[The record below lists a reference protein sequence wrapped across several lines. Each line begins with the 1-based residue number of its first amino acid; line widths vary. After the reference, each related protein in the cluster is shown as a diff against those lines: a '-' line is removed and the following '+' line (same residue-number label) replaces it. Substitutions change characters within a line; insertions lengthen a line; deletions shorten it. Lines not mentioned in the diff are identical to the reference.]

1 MAGIYI
7 HIPFCKQACN
17 YCNFYFNTSL
27 LYKDELLQSIQKELL
42 LRRSFLEN
50 EIVETIYFGGGSPS
64 LMEADDIQRIIDFVY
79 KNYKT
84 DTLKEVTIEANPDD
98 LSEKKISDFKHTDIN
113 RFSIGVQSFFDE
125 DLLWMNR
132 AHNAQQADRAI
143 KTAQDKG
150 FENITIDLIYGTPT
164 LSNANWAINLNTA
177 IHLKVPHISA
187 YNLTVEAK
195 TPLQKLIQLN
205 KKENVN
211 EATSAY
217 QMQQL
222 MDTLCSHDFEHYE
235 ISNFAKA
242 GRYAIHN
249 TNYWKGVPYLG
260 IGPSA
265 HSYKNNLRCWNVANT
280 QKYMAGVDAN
290 KLEIEEEFLSEKNI
304 FNEWIMTG
312 LRTQW
317 GINTEAAKLKYN
329 HQWIN
334 ELLLEAQTHIAI
346 GNLSNKNN
354 VLKITTQGKLIADK
368 IMSDLFIA

>member
-27 LYKDELLQSIQKELL
+27 LYKGELLQSIQKELI
-42 LRRSFLEN
+42 LRKSFLEN

-64 LMEADDIQRIIDFVY
+64 LMEADDIQRIIDCVY

-98 LSEKKISDFKHTDIN
+98 LSEKKIIDFKHTDIN

-164 LSNANWAINLNTA
+164 LSNANWATNLNTA

-187 YNLTVEAK
+187 YNLTVEEK
-195 TPLQKLIQLN
+195 TPLQKLIQQN

-290 KLEIEEEFLSEKNI
+290 KLEIEEEFLSKKNI

-317 GINTEAAKLKYN
+317 GINTEEAKLKYN
-329 HQWIN
+329 HQWIY

-354 VLKITTQGKLIADK
+354 VLKITTNGKLIADK

>member
-1 MAGIYI
+1 
-7 HIPFCKQACN
+7 
-17 YCNFYFNTSL
+17 
-27 LYKDELLQSIQKELL
+27 
-42 LRRSFLEN
+42 
-50 EIVETIYFGGGSPS
+50 
-64 LMEADDIQRIIDFVY
+64 
-79 KNYKT
+79 
-84 DTLKEVTIEANPDD
+84 
-98 LSEKKISDFKHTDIN
+98 
-113 RFSIGVQSFFDE
+113 
-125 DLLWMNR
+125 
-132 AHNAQQADRAI
+132 
-143 KTAQDKG
+143 QDKG

-164 LSNANWAINLNTA
+164 LSNANWATNLNTA

-187 YNLTVEAK
+187 YNLTVEEK
-195 TPLQKLIQLN
+195 TPLQKLIQQN

-290 KLEIEEEFLSEKNI
+290 KLEIEEEFLSKKNI

-317 GINTEAAKLKYN
+317 GINTEEAKLKYN
-329 HQWIN
+329 HQWIY

-354 VLKITTQGKLIADK
+354 VLKITTNGKLIADK